1 MKVIDRAK
9 AHFDSFGIQSM
20 EVEEW
25 LDENNNPT
33 KIYWNPMTLAERSK
47 LVPNSEA
54 IQDIALMAKIIVS
67 KSLDKDGNKLFAP
80 EDLLSLKH
88 KVDAEVIGKIAARM
102 CSSPTPDDQKKNLKL
117 DLELSNVMS
126 VADRLKMS
134 MTEVLNMSVY
144 EFNTWLG
151 YLLNEQE
158 VLEEDKRR
166 SMHR

>member
-1 MKVIDRAK
+1 
-9 AHFDSFGIQSM
+9 
-20 EVEEW
+20 
-25 LDENNNPT
+25 
-33 KIYWNPMTLAERSK
+33 
-47 LVPNSEA
+47 
-54 IQDIALMAKIIVS
+54 
-67 KSLDKDGNKLFAP
+67 
-80 EDLLSLKH
+80 
-88 KVDAEVIGKIAARM
+88 
-102 CSSPTPDDQKKNLKL
+102 
-117 DLELSNVMS
+117 MS